1 MFSDKISTR
10 KIDHSDPV
18 WLMTATQSFAKE
30 LCATALALAFEVHR
44 TQVGEKLA
52 YDNLEVRTSNENK

>member
-1 MFSDKISTR
+1 
-10 KIDHSDPV
+10 
-18 WLMTATQSFAKE
+18 MTATQSFAKE